1 MFGKLTKTM
10 RIIITKI
17 LDDMKNFAVITNSQ
31 RDFNVFKLE
40 NQYSGNDQNFIQVQT
55 IEDVLKNQF
64 NDFVVKSNSVKMPN
78 VNAIIKA
85 VENNINQLN

>member
-1 MFGKLTKTM
+1 
-10 RIIITKI
+10 
-17 LDDMKNFAVITNSQ
+17 MKNFAVITNSQ

-55 IEDVLKNQF
+55 IEDVYKNQF
-64 NDFVVKSNSVKMPN
+64 NDYVNKSNSVKMPN

>member
-1 MFGKLTKTM
+1 
-10 RIIITKI
+10 
-17 LDDMKNFAVITNSQ
+17 MKNFAVITNSQ

-40 NQYSGNDQNFIQVQT
+40 NQYSGNNHNFIQVQT
-55 IEDVLKNQF
+55 IEDVLKTQF

>member
-1 MFGKLTKTM
+1 
-10 RIIITKI
+10 
-17 LDDMKNFAVITNSQ
+17 MKNFAVITNSQ

-64 NDFVVKSNSVKMPN
+64 NDYVNKSNSIKMPN
-78 VNAIIKA
+78 VSEIIKA

>member
-1 MFGKLTKTM
+1 
-10 RIIITKI
+10 
-17 LDDMKNFAVITNSQ
+17 MKNFAVITNSQ
-31 RDFNVFKLE
+31 RDFNVYKLE

-64 NDFVVKSNSVKMPN
+64 NDYVNKSNSVKMPN

-85 VENNINQLN
+85 VENNISQLN

>member
-1 MFGKLTKTM
+1 MKT
-10 RIIITKI
+10 I
-17 LDDMKNFAVITNSQ
+17 AVITNSQ

-64 NDFVVKSNSVKMPN
+64 NDYVNKSNSVKMPN
-78 VNAIIKA
+78 IEKIIKA

>member
-1 MFGKLTKTM
+1 
-10 RIIITKI
+10 
-17 LDDMKNFAVITNSQ
+17 MKNFAVITNSQ

-40 NQYSGNDQNFIQVQT
+40 NEYSGNDQNFIQVQT

-85 VENNINQLN
+85 VEQNINSKN

>member
-1 MFGKLTKTM
+1 
-10 RIIITKI
+10 
-17 LDDMKNFAVITNSQ
+17 MKNFAVITNSQ

-64 NDFVVKSNSVKMPN
+64 NDYVNKSNSVKMPN

-85 VENNINQLN
+85 VENNISQLN

>member
-1 MFGKLTKTM
+1 MG
-10 RIIITKI
+10 II
-17 LDDMKNFAVITNSQ
+17 MKNFAVITNSQ

-40 NQYSGNDQNFIQVQT
+40 NEYSGNNQNFIQVQT

-78 VNAIIKA
+78 VNEIIKA

>member
-1 MFGKLTKTM
+1 
-10 RIIITKI
+10 
-17 LDDMKNFAVITNSQ
+17 MKNFAVITNSQ
-31 RDFNVFKLE
+31 RDFNIYKLE

-64 NDFVVKSNSVKMPN
+64 NDYVNKSNSVKMPN
-78 VNAIIKA
+78 VNEIIKA

>member
-1 MFGKLTKTM
+1 
-10 RIIITKI
+10 
-17 LDDMKNFAVITNSQ
+17 MKNFAVITNSQ

-40 NQYSGNDQNFIQVQT
+40 NEYSGNDQNFIQVQT

-64 NDFVVKSNSVKMPN
+64 NDYVNKSNSVKMPN

>member
-1 MFGKLTKTM
+1 
-10 RIIITKI
+10 
-17 LDDMKNFAVITNSQ
+17 MKNFAVITNSQ

-40 NQYSGNDQNFIQVQT
+40 NEYSGNDQNFIQVQT

-78 VNAIIKA
+78 VSEIIKA
-85 VENNINQLN
+85 VENNISQLN

>member
-1 MFGKLTKTM
+1 
-10 RIIITKI
+10 
-17 LDDMKNFAVITNSQ
+17 MKNFAVITNSQ

-40 NQYSGNDQNFIQVQT
+40 NQYSGTTHNFIQVQT

-64 NDFVVKSNSVKMPN
+64 NDYVNKSNSVKMPN

>member
-1 MFGKLTKTM
+1 
-10 RIIITKI
+10 
-17 LDDMKNFAVITNSQ
+17 MKNFAVITNSQ

-55 IEDVLKNQF
+55 IEDVYKNQF
-64 NDFVVKSNSVKMPN
+64 NDYVNKSNSVKMPN

-85 VENNINQLN
+85 IENNINQLN

>member
-1 MFGKLTKTM
+1 
-10 RIIITKI
+10 
-17 LDDMKNFAVITNSQ
+17 MKNFAVITNSQ

-55 IEDVLKNQF
+55 LEDVLKNQF
-64 NDFVVKSNSVKMPN
+64 NDYVNKSNSVKMPN

>member
-1 MFGKLTKTM
+1 
-10 RIIITKI
+10 
-17 LDDMKNFAVITNSQ
+17 MKNFAVITNSQ
-31 RDFNVFKLE
+31 RDFNIFKLE

-64 NDFVVKSNSVKMPN
+64 NDYVNKSNSVKMPN

-85 VENNINQLN
+85 VENNINKLN

>member
-1 MFGKLTKTM
+1 
-10 RIIITKI
+10 
-17 LDDMKNFAVITNSQ
+17 MKNFAVITNSQ
-31 RDFNVFKLE
+31 RDFNVYKLE

-64 NDFVVKSNSVKMPN
+64 NDYVNKSNSVKMPN